1 MKPEILMKFGLTRN
15 EAIIYLTLIKIGE
28 SKVSKI
34 IKESKFKSGKI
45 YQVLDSL
52 TNKGIISFV
61 IKNNIKYYIPQNPKK
76 ISDYIKQKKLSIEQ
90 EESAFLKQLPE
101 LEEEFNSKKE
111 SCNVKVYESIEGIRS
126 ALFSFIEQLDK
137 KSIIYLYGANDSKE
151 RDIVLLWPKY
161 MDLTKKKG
169 IKTKVIMTS
178 ITKEGKEK
186 RKGKSFK
193 NYDKE
198 YRYHKGTDKSNFMV
212 CGNITLLFNF
222 DEPNCIFIE
231 NISYSQQFKELF
243 DSLWK
248 QAKK

>member
-1 MKPEILMKFGLTRN
+1 MKPETLMNFGLTKN
-15 EAIIYLTLIKIGE
+15 ESIIYLTLIKIGE

-52 TNKGIISFV
+52 SNKGIISFV
-61 IKNNIKYYIPQNPKK
+61 IKNNVKYYIPQNPKK
-76 ISDYIKQKKLSIEQ
+76 ISDYIKQKKLNIEQ
-90 EESAFLKQLPE
+90 EESIFLKHLPQLE
-101 LEEEFNSKKE
+101 KEFNSKKE
-111 SCNVKVYESIEGIRS
+111 SCNVRVYEGVEGLRS
-126 ALFSFIEQLDK
+126 ALFNFIEQLDK
-137 KSIIYLYGANDSKE
+137 NSLILLYGANDDKE
-151 RDIVLLWPKY
+151 RDVVLLWPKY
-161 MDLTKKKG
+161 GELTKKKG

-198 YRYHKGTDKSNFMV
+198 YKYLKGTDRSNFMV
-212 CGNITLLFNF
+212 CNNITLLFNF

-231 NISYSQQFKELF
+231 NDSYTQQFKELF
-243 DSLWK
+243 DTLWK
-248 QAKK
+248 IAKK